1 MTDTPKR
8 KTLYLLDGPNLA
20 FRAFYAIGGMANSK
34 GLPTNAL
41 FGFTNML
48 LKLIREHRPDYLAIT
63 WDPEGGSFRDR
74 EFLDYKGTRPDM
86 PEALRAQMPHFAR
99 VAEAFEVPYLCLDD
113 FEADDVMG
121 TLARRHEDSLDVV
134 LVSSDKDL
142 MQLVSDHVSIYDS
155 MNERRIARPEVEA
168 KFGCAPALSHIS
180 LASVEC

>member
-1 MTDTPKR
+1 MTEAQPR

-20 FRAFYAIGGMANSK
+20 FRAFYAIGGMASSK

-74 EFLDYKGTRPDM
+74 EFPAYKGTRPDM

-99 VAEAFEVPYLCLDD
+99 IAEAFDVPYLCLDG

-121 TLARRHEDSLDVV
+121 TLARRHEDDTRRGPGQLGQGPDAAGLRPRLDATT
-134 LVSSDKDL
+134 
-142 MQLVSDHVSIYDS
+142 
-155 MNERRIARPEVEA
+155 R
-168 KFGCAPALSHIS
+168 
-180 LASVEC
+180 